1 MQNKLTLAENSHA
14 HVQHQH
20 YSALNIRRRNCVK
33 LHLLSHLPH
42 IHTERRKESKREA
55 GEERKRGGRKRE
67 EGLINSV
74 YNTAQH

>member
-1 MQNKLTLAENSHA
+1 
-14 HVQHQH
+14 
-20 YSALNIRRRNCVK
+20 
-33 LHLLSHLPH
+33 LLSHLPH
-42 IHTERRKESKREA
+42 IHTERRKESEREA